1 VASGQGMGGGTGGWV
16 GIGSFGRGFV
26 ERAWPQAGLQV
37 AGLALARLLVGGVI
51 GRGLH
56 DIRGKKREKKE
67 ERESFGSR
75 IACGACRMSPSDVM
89 SQRRNSQHT

>member
-1 VASGQGMGGGTGGWV
+1 VWPAAKGWAVVPAV
-16 GIGSFGRGFV
+16 GSVSVRLGEVLS
-26 ERAWPQAGLQV
+26 RAWPQAGLQV

-67 ERESFGSR
+67 EKEKIAKCSCFDFLSR
-75 IACGACRMSPSDVM
+75 VACRAY
-89 SQRRNSQHT
+89 RYY

>member
-1 VASGQGMGGGTGGWV
+1 MWPAAKGWAVVPAV
-16 GIGSFGRGFV
+16 GSVSVRLGEVLS
-26 ERAWPQAGLQV
+26 RAWPQAGLQV